1 MEAVAKD
8 ILFGPFLAF
17 VARGTFGDN
26 PVAAVLVTWT
36 FVEVFLLMGAL
47 NTIAPV
53 KFYATFLELVK
64 YSCQCQA
71 KLIANEIRVE
81 FKLEVVDTVW
91 WKV

>member
-1 MEAVAKD
+1 
-8 ILFGPFLAF
+8 
-17 VARGTFGDN
+17 
-26 PVAAVLVTWT
+26 
-36 FVEVFLLMGAL
+36 MGAL
-47 NTIAPV
+47 NTIAQV